1 MSTAPPVISSHPGE
15 QEVEEGGDAVF
26 VCGVE
31 GKPEPAVF
39 WNMEGN
45 HSLLFPGESTGR
57 LKASID
63 PAGHTALT
71 IQVQSDVPSKSKGT
85 CCTIRTTIGP
95 TARHP
100 PH

>member
-1 MSTAPPVISSHPGE
+1 MISSHPAE

-31 GKPEPAVF
+31 GKPEPEVF

-45 HSLLFPGESTGR
+45 HSLLFPGEITGR
-57 LKASID
+57 LKASTN

-71 IQVQSDVPSKSKGT
+71 IQVLCDDL
-85 CCTIRTTIGP
+85 
-95 TARHP
+95 
-100 PH
+100 